1 MDQDKYIR
9 TIQELEA
16 VGSKWWPEEVKREAE
31 KMSILQYLLD
41 TQGKFISLLN
51 LADRTDI
58 AQIFSLIEASKF
70 GWHLFLKHLMILSD
84 LGSEQLQ
91 RFNASFSELFTDKS
105 LVYKMGDREYFYSF
119 TSLPVKGS
127 PSNKKLQIDSI
138 QGLHDSCRNENLCKD
153 LIVLL
158 LFGAYSANAGT
169 RAVLEKCKLGSLLGE
184 KSKITAYVKQNYIR
198 VSRIVG
204 GKTANDLG
212 NAAQLYAV
220 RYLSEK
226 LGKEYRV
233 VSNGTIPGVQLDD
246 DKEATFDIVVD
257 RMADEGRFKPYVG
270 IEVSFQETSNSTVER
285 KGREAR
291 ARFQSTINRRSYVA
305 YIIDGAGNFSRTSA
319 ANDMCL
325 NSHCNVGYTEKEFQ
339 LLIEFI
345 KEKLG

>member
-1 MDQDKYIR
+1 M
-9 TIQELEA
+9 
-16 VGSKWWPEEVKREAE
+16 
-31 KMSILQYLLD
+31 
-41 TQGKFISLLN
+41 
-51 LADRTDI
+51 
-58 AQIFSLIEASKF
+58 
-70 GWHLFLKHLMILSD
+70 
-84 LGSEQLQ
+84 
-91 RFNASFSELFTDKS
+91 
-105 LVYKMGDREYFYSF
+105 
-119 TSLPVKGS
+119 
-127 PSNKKLQIDSI
+127 
-138 QGLHDSCRNENLCKD
+138 
-153 LIVLL
+153 
-158 LFGAYSANAGT
+158 
-169 RAVLEKCKLGSLLGE
+169 
-184 KSKITAYVKQNYIR
+184 
-198 VSRIVG
+198 
-204 GKTANDLG
+204 ANDLG

-257 RMADEGRFKPYVG
+257 RIAAEGRFKPYVG

-319 ANDMCL
+319 ANDMCM

>member
-1 MDQDKYIR
+1 MDNDKYIR
-9 TIQELEA
+9 TIQELEK
-16 VGSKWWPEEVKREAE
+16 VGSKWWPKEVKEEAE
-31 KMSILQYLLD
+31 KMSVLQYLLD
-41 TQGKFISLLN
+41 TQDKFISLLN
-51 LADRTDI
+51 LADRTDLE
-58 AQIFSLIEASKF
+58 QIFSLVEAAKF

-84 LGSEQLQ
+84 IGSEQLQ
-91 RFNASFSELFTDKS
+91 RFNASFSELFADNM
-105 LVYKMGDREYFYSF
+105 LVYEIDGSEYSYSF
-119 TSLPVKGS
+119 TCLPVKGS
-127 PSNKKLQIDSI
+127 PSNKKLQIDSL
-138 QGLHDSCRNENLCKD
+138 QGLHAPCKNANLCKD
-153 LIVLL
+153 LVVLL
-158 LFGAYSANAGT
+158 LFGAYSVNAGT
-169 RAVLEKCKLGSLLGE
+169 RAVLEKCKLGFLLGK
-184 KSKITAYVKQNYIR
+184 KSKITVYVKQNYIR

-204 GKTANDLG
+204 GKMANDLG

-257 RMADEGRFKPYVG
+257 RIAAEGRFKPYVG

-305 YIIDGAGNFSRTSA
+305 YIIDGVGNFSRTPA
-319 ANDMCL
+319 ANDMCM